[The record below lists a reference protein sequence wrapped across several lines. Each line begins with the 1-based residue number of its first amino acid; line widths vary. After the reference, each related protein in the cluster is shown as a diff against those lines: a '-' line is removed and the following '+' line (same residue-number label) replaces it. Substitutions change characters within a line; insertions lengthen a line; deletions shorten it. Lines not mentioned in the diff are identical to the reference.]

1 MDCAVIITFIFLSA
15 SLILIANRNSSYSHI
30 RHTISEL
37 GERGAINEK
46 RVLFGIFLPV
56 GIAMA
61 LIGFAVRSN
70 EPAAILA
77 GSLSIGYVGAAF
89 FPIDAGA
96 PVKGSWRNGMHSL
109 FGAIQYVG
117 SIASFEQFGRDYG
130 LPYTAVKYVI
140 FAFII
145 SLYIPYIRE
154 IRGLIQ
160 RAVELGLFIGLVFM
174 IQSSGA

>member
-1 MDCAVIITFIFLSA
+1 MA
-15 SLILIANRNSSYSHI
+15 SRSSSYSHI

-37 GERGAINEK
+37 GECGATNEK
-46 RVLFGIFLPV
+46 RVSFGIFLPV

-61 LIGFAVRSN
+61 IIGFVVRSN

-77 GSLSIGYVGAAF
+77 ASLSIGYVGAAF
-89 FPIDAGA
+89 YPIDAGA
-96 PVKGSWRNGMHSL
+96 PVSGSWRNGMHSL

-117 SIASFEQFGRDYG
+117 SVAAFEQFGRDYG
-130 LPYTAVKYVI
+130 SPYTAAKYII

-154 IRGLIQ
+154 IRGLLQ
-160 RAVELGLFIGLVFM
+160 RIVELGLFIGLVFM
-174 IQSSGA
+174 VQSRDV